1 MEAQEVRRH
10 VRVYITVFVALM
22 VLTIVTVGASYI
34 KLYRPYAIA
43 VALLIASVKAG
54 LVASYF
60 MHLISERRLIYMVLV
75 LTGIFL
81 VAVLLLPVLIDLEG
95 VVTSRAS

>member
-1 MEAQEVRRH
+1 MEAPEVRQH
-10 VRVYITVFVALM
+10 VRIYITVFMALM
-22 VLTIVTVGASYI
+22 VLTVVTVGASYL
-34 KLYRPYAIA
+34 KLSKPYAIS
-43 VALLIASVKAG
+43 VALLIASIKAG

-60 MHLISERRLIYMVLV
+60 MHLISERRLIYLVLV

-81 VAVLLLPVLIDLEG
+81 VAVLILPVLTDLEG